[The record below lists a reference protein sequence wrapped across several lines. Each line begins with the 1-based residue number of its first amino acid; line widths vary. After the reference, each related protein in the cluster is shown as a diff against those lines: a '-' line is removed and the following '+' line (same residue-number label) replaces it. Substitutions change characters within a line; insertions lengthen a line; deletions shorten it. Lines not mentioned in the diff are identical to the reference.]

1 MAEDDFVREV
11 VASCKA
17 RPLNTLAASSK
28 HDILQ
33 VPKPTNTT
41 MVASR

>member
-17 RPLNTLAASSK
+17 RPLDTVAAATK

-33 VPKPTNTT
+33 VPRTYEHPI
-41 MVASR
+41 APH